1 MRERG
6 ARCGVRP
13 KCSLRAN
20 HQRAEARSTGDQWG
34 FGRKSFAYRERSAA
48 IIHERE
54 PEAGDAT
61 IGVAG
66 TRASASCTA
75 GPCAPS

>member
-34 FGRKSFAYRERSAA
+34 SGRKTFPWRERSAA
-48 IIHERE
+48 TIRERASK
-54 PEAGDAT
+54 AGDAT
-61 IGVAG
+61 IGV
-66 TRASASCTA
+66 RR
-75 GPCAPS
+75 PR